1 MSECRVKIS
10 THIFRLKIN
19 RGKSEKTRM
28 EKLTVSPFALHFDS
42 WRNSWKFSQTER
54 VESVELKI
62 NQLQAKKVKNSA
74 WETFIFYKYLEFSA
88 RGVKIKWNTTPVR
101 FEWTQYS
108 RKRIAHKK
116 VCFLNTI
123 KSSPLFG
130 VSEKCKRN
138 FFSRWRKAKPRQERK
153 VFLKKEREKEA
164 KKLFSDFSS
173 PRKLFS
179 TFRLRRERGASFNG

>member
-138 FFSRWRKAKPRQERK
+138 FFFSLEKSKAETRKKS
-153 VFLKKEREKEA
+153 LLKERA
-164 KKLFSDFSS
+164 
-173 PRKLFS
+173 
-179 TFRLRRERGASFNG
+179 RERGEETF